1 MMNNKQMTSFTEEN
15 YLKAIFHLCEN
26 KNGLAVSTNELA
38 EITQTRAASVSDMLR
53 RLSEKE
59 LILYKKYQGVTLT
72 EEGKSI
78 ALKIIRKHRLWEV
91 FLVEKLGFGWDEI
104 HEIAEELEHI
114 DSKVLT
120 ERLDNFLGNP
130 KFDPHGDPI
139 PDEKGNM
146 PSQVSFK
153 LSEAAINTEL
163 VMLGVSEDS
172 APFLQHLD
180 KLSLH
185 LGAKLRVLDVSGY
198 DQSLHIEINK
208 AGTIHI
214 SKEVAC
220 SILVSKK

>member
-1 MMNNKQMTSFTEEN
+1 MTSFTEEN
-15 YLKAIFHLCEN
+15 YLKAIFHLSES
-26 KNGLAVSTNELA
+26 KNGMAVSTNELA

-72 EEGKSI
+72 DEGKSI
-78 ALKIIRKHRLWEV
+78 ALKVIRKHRLWEV

-114 DSKVLT
+114 DSVELT
-120 ERLDNFLGNP
+120 HRLDNFLGNP

-146 PSQVSFK
+146 PSQLSFK
-153 LSEAAINTEL
+153 LSDAGVHTEL

-180 KLSLH
+180 KLNLH
-185 LGAKLRVLDVSGY
+185 LGAKLRVLDVSGF
-198 DQSLHIEINK
+198 DQSLHIEINNNQS
-208 AGTIHI
+208 IHI

>member
-1 MMNNKQMTSFTEEN
+1 MTHKQMTSFTEEN
-15 YLKAIFHLCEN
+15 YLKAIFHLSEN
-26 KNGLAVSTNELA
+26 KNGEAVSTNELA
-38 EITQTRAASVSDMLR
+38 EITQTRAASVSDMLK

-72 EEGKSI
+72 RDGESI

-91 FLVEKLGFGWDEI
+91 FLVEKLGFRWDEI

-114 DSKVLT
+114 DSVELT
-120 ERLDNFLGNP
+120 QRLDDFLGNP

-146 PSQVSFK
+146 PSQMSCK
-153 LSEAAINTEL
+153 LSEAKTL
-163 VMLGVSEDS
+163 TDLTMMGVSEDS

-180 KLSLH
+180 KLGLH
-185 LGAKLRVLDVSGY
+185 LGVKLKILDISGY
-198 DQSLHIEINK
+198 DQSLHLQIN
-208 AGTIHI
+208 TSQSVYI